1 MLHGIAGT
9 GVYGMG
15 IAFAVS
21 IIESA
26 IISARSHS
34 AIGEFH
40 HGFNLIVHLR
50 TVVNGTIYAYV
61 PRRILGIFSFCHYLA
76 ANFHQIVFNAKLVEK
91 RSYRIASVTF
101 GYCAAIE
108 LCFGILL
115 YYSAAIRERN
125 LAVAHCGEQTAYVG
139 GSNTVFFCKT
149 KAPGINKRCNGNV
162 ESTVGCFRNG
172 LRQTKNMGEHGV
184 YPHVAIF
191 IDSSDD
197 TPFVERRKRGIDH
210 GKTLVYLGLQVAIV
224 GICYVVISSEHI
236 SFIIY
241 VSRVIAAD
249 YDSRTRY
256 RKKHEKYYLSFS
268 ESSAF
273 HNNRCLSPNKGFD
286 AEQNEYDA
294 PEKLSLE
301 FETLSHKHT
310 DGFTCERKQERTE
323 SYDKERH
330 GNR

>member
-1 MLHGIAGT
+1 
-9 GVYGMG
+9 MG

-50 TVVNGTIYAYV
+50 TVVNGTIYAYA
-61 PRRILGIFSFCHYLA
+61 PQRILGIFSLSRNLS
-76 ANFHQIVFNAKLVEK
+76 ANFNEIIFNAKLVEK
-91 RSYRIASVTF
+91 RSYDIAPVTF

-108 LCFGILL
+108 LRFRILL
-115 YYSAAIRERN
+115 YYPAAIRERN
-125 LAVAHCGEQTAYVG
+125 LAVAHCFKKIEDCR
-139 GSNTVFFCKT
+139 GSNTVLFCKT
-149 KAPGINKRCNGNV
+149 KAPDINKRCNGNV
-162 ESTVGCFRNG
+162 ESTIGCFRNG
-172 LRQTKNMGEHGV
+172 LRQIKNMAEHAV
-184 YPHVAIF
+184 NPDIAIF
-191 IDSSDD
+191 IDSGDD
-197 TPFVERRKRGIDH
+197 APFVERRKRGIDH
-210 GKTLVYLGLQVAIV
+210 GETLVNLGLQVAIV

-268 ESSAF
+268 EFSAF
-273 HNNRCLSPNKGFD
+273 HNNRYLSPNKGFD
-286 AEQNEYDA
+286 AEKNEYDA